1 MQKPTRAKS
10 LLCAALAGAFAC
22 LCVQATAQTAPARPA
37 APPVKKDEPP
47 EAAAAPSV
55 TVTAE
60 RPTNRIDRQVYEV
73 ASDINATNGSAADA
87 LANVPSVAVDPDGTV
102 TLRGST
108 NVQILIDGKPSAML
122 QGDSRGAT
130 LNAMP
135 SEDIESVEVI
145 NNPGAQFGNEGG
157 GAPIINLVMRRSR
170 KAGGFGSVSA
180 NAGVEGR
187 YNSAASGSY
196 NSGRFGVQGSAN
208 IRRDGRN
215 QEGDTQRVRIH
226 PVTGDVSRSSQD
238 AVSEGLN
245 NSAGFNSS
253 LTYNLGDKDTL
264 AANLAYTSRSDDA
277 NANDRYIA
285 FGSDD
290 IVDSDYQRRSVRS
303 GSNDSYTWGGRYEHK
318 GRISGE
324 LMRLDLRTSSSSNRN
339 EVAYA
344 NMYAIRP
351 AGRLDSRSRQD
362 NANDSRIVDLTGDY
376 ERPMEGGFL
385 KLGFKTAT
393 NDSDIDT
400 RYTDFDPLTQGP
412 IPNANRS
419 NRFALKETNLALYGS
434 YQMRLN
440 EEWGV
445 LAGLRGEYTD
455 VEVSQFTSNIE
466 AGNHYLHFMPSLF
479 VTYKQSE
486 KSTIRFSYSQRIRRP
501 NANELNPFVVYR
513 DEFQVSSGNPDLK
526 PVHTDSFEAGYES
539 RIWQLD
545 ANLRAFFRR
554 ERDLISERKVFISDT
569 VLLTTRDND
578 GSSQAGGLEF
588 SLNGKLLPG
597 LTLNTSGNAAYTR
610 RDADQVLAG
619 QNARRSALS
628 LGGRMNLRYQLT
640 QADQLQVNLNAQG
653 KTLTFQGYREPSATM
668 NVSYRRAITPALN
681 FVMNVTDIFDTNKNE
696 TVTDTPLIQDRSFRK
711 ADGRVMYIGLSYRI
725 GTGASGP
732 APGPNRRGPGRS

>member
-1 MQKPTRAKS
+1 MKMPTHAQS
-10 LLCAALAGAFAC
+10 LLAIAVAGAC
-22 LCVQATAQTAPARPA
+22 LCAPAAAQTAVAPVKKEEKPA
-37 APPVKKDEPP
+37 APP
-47 EAAAAPSV
+47 EAASAPSV

-73 ASDINATNGSAADA
+73 ASDINATNGSAAEA

-180 NAGVEGR
+180 NAGVDGR

-196 NSGRFGVQGSAN
+196 NTGRFGIQGSAN
-208 IRRDGRN
+208 VRRDGRN
-215 QEGDTQRVRIH
+215 QSGDTRRMRIH
-226 PVTGDVSRSSQD
+226 PVTGEVTRSSQD

-245 NSAGFNSS
+245 NSSGFNTS
-253 LTYNLGDKDTL
+253 LTYNLGEKDTL
-264 AANLAYTSRSDDA
+264 AASIAYTSRGDDA
-277 NANDRYIA
+277 RAEDRYIV

-303 GSNDSYTWGGRYEHK
+303 GTNDSHTWGGRYEHK
-318 GRISGE
+318 GSISGE
-324 LMRLDLRTSSSSNRN
+324 LMRLDLRTSATSSRN
-339 EVAYA
+339 GVAYA
-344 NMYAIRP
+344 NMYTIRP

-362 NANDSRIVDLTGDY
+362 NAGDIRIVDLTGDY

-393 NDSDIDT
+393 NDNEIDT
-400 RYTDFDPLTQGP
+400 RYTDFDPLSQAA

-455 VEVSQFTSNIE
+455 VAVSQFTSNIE
-466 AGNHYLHFMPSLF
+466 AGNHYFNAMPSLF
-479 VTYKQSE
+479 LTWKQSD
-486 KSTIRFSYSQRIRRP
+486 KSTIRFSYAQRIRRP
-501 NANELNPFVVYR
+501 NAGELNPFVVYR
-513 DEFQVSSGNPDLK
+513 DEFQVSSGNPNLK
-526 PVHTDSFEAGYES
+526 PVHTDSYEVGYES
-539 RIWQLD
+539 RIWNLD

-554 ERDLISERKVFISDT
+554 ESDLISERKVFISDT

-578 GSSQAGGLEF
+578 GSSQASGLEF
-588 SLNGKLLPG
+588 SLNGRLLPG
-597 LTLNTSGNAAYTR
+597 LTLNTSGNVAYTER
-610 RDADQVLAG
+610 AAVNASAG
-619 QNARRSALS
+619 QDPRRSALS
-628 LGGRMNLRYQLT
+628 LGGRMNLRYQVSA
-640 QADQLQVNLNAQG
+640 ADQLQMNISAQG
-653 KTLTFQGYREPSATM
+653 KTLSFQGYREPSATM
-668 NVSYRRAITPALN
+668 NLSYRRTVTPALN
-681 FVMNVTDIFDTNKNE
+681 FVVNVTDIFDTNKNE
-696 TVTDTPLIQDRSFRK
+696 TVIDTPLIQDRSFRK
-711 ADGRVMYIGLSYRI
+711 ADGRVLYIGLSYRI
-725 GTGASGP
+725 GTGAAG
-732 APGPNRRGPGRS
+732 PGPGANRRGPGRS

>member
-1 MQKPTRAKS
+1 MKMPSHAQS
-10 LLCAALAGAFAC
+10 LLSAAIAGAC
-22 LCVQATAQTAPARPA
+22 LMYAPAVAQTTAVKPSAQ
-37 APPVKKDEPP
+37 VKKEEPP

-60 RPTNRIDRQVYEV
+60 RPANRIDRQVYEV
-73 ASDINATNGSAADA
+73 ARDINATNGSAADA

-122 QGDSRGAT
+122 QGDSRGAS

-157 GAPIINLVMRRSR
+157 GAPIINLVMRRTR

-180 NAGVEGR
+180 NAGVDGR
-187 YNSAASGSY
+187 YNSALSGSY
-196 NSGRFGVQGSAN
+196 NTGRFGVQGSAHV
-208 IRRDGRN
+208 RRDGRN
-215 QEGDTQRVRIH
+215 QEGDTQRMRIH
-226 PVTGDVSRSSQD
+226 PVTGDVTRSSQD
-238 AVSEGLN
+238 SMSEGLN
-245 NSAGFNSS
+245 NSAGLNTS

-264 AANLAYTSRSDDA
+264 AASIAYSKRSDDA
-277 NANDRYIA
+277 HARDRYVV

-290 IVDSDYQRRSVRS
+290 IVDSDYMRSSIRS
-303 GSNDSYTWGGRYEHK
+303 GSNESYTWGGRYEHK
-318 GRISGE
+318 GQISGE
-324 LMRLDLRTSSSSNRN
+324 LMRLDLRTSASSNDSG
-339 EVAYA
+339 VAYA
-344 NMYAIRP
+344 NRYAIRP
-351 AGRLDSRSRQD
+351 SGRLDSQSRQD
-362 NANDSRIVDLTGDY
+362 NASDTRIADLTGDY
-376 ERPMEGGFL
+376 ERPMESGFL
-385 KLGFKTAT
+385 KLGFKAAT
-393 NDSDIDT
+393 NDNEIDT
-400 RYTDFDPLTQGP
+400 RYTDFDPLTLGP
-412 IPNANRS
+412 IPNALRS

-434 YQMRLN
+434 YQLRLT

-455 VEVSQFTSNIE
+455 VDISQFTSNIE
-466 AGNHYLHFMPSLF
+466 AGNHYLNFMPSLF

-486 KSTIRFSYSQRIRRP
+486 KSTIRFSYAQRIRRP

-513 DEFQVSSGNPDLK
+513 DEFQVSSGNPLLK
-526 PVHTDSFEAGYES
+526 PVHTDSFEVGYES
-539 RIWQLD
+539 RIWNLD
-545 ANLRAFFRR
+545 ANLRAFLRR
-554 ERDLISERKVFISDT
+554 ESDLISERKVFISDT

-597 LTLNTSGNAAYTR
+597 LTLNTSGNVAYTR
-610 RDADQVLAG
+610 RDADNVLAG

-640 QADQLQVNLNAQG
+640 EADQLQVNLNAQG
-653 KTLTFQGYREPSATM
+653 KTLSFQGYREPSATM
-668 NVSYRRAITPALN
+668 NVSYRRTITPALN

-696 TVTDTPLIQDRSFRK
+696 TITDTPLIQDRSFRK

-725 GTGASGP
+725 GTGATGP
-732 APGPNRRGPGRS
+732 GANRRGPGRS